1 MNEELGE
8 ASTSQDNG
16 DSGSEA
22 IITYMRSH
30 CCPEVE
36 LFSASMLNKLIGSP
50 DKARD
55 HI

>member
-1 MNEELGE
+1 MNVTLEE
-8 ASTSQDNG
+8 ASTSQYNG

-22 IITYMRSH
+22 LIAYMRTH
-30 CCPEVE
+30 CNPVVE
-36 LFSASMLNKLIGSP
+36 LFSASMLNELTGST